1 MMRWPMPCSAA
12 FMPLPSRRIRPK
24 NLLCCPARNLSMTLK
39 KTRLWV
45 VLAAFAAAP
54 AFAQNIAVV
63 NGTPIPKS
71 RADALIE
78 QLVHQ
83 GQQDTPQ
90 LQQAVREELVN
101 REILMQEAIREGIPN
116 KPDVK
121 AQIAVAQQTV
131 VLRALI
137 ENFVKN
143 NQPSDAEVK
152 ARYDQLTKD
161 AGGNEYHLHHILVDN
176 EQQAKDLIAKIKA
189 GASFEDLAKQYSK
202 DPGSA
207 KNGGDLDW
215 SDPKAYVPEFATAAT
230 HLQKGQMT
238 DTPVHT
244 QFGWHIIRLDD
255 VRDVTPPPLDS
266 VKPQI
271 VQQMQQEKLQ
281 AFEENLR
288 KNAKIQ

>member
-1 MMRWPMPCSAA
+1 
-12 FMPLPSRRIRPK
+12 
-24 NLLCCPARNLSMTLK
+24 MTLK
-39 KTRLWV
+39 KTHLWV
-45 VLAAFAAAP
+45 LLAAFAAAP

-63 NGTPIPKS
+63 NGTPIPKA
-71 RADALIE
+71 RADALID

-90 LQQAVREELVN
+90 LQMAVREELVN
-101 REILMQEAIREGIPN
+101 REILMQEALRRGLPN
-116 KPDVK
+116 RPDIK

-137 ENFVKN
+137 EDFVKN
-143 NQPSDAEVK
+143 NTPTDAEVT
-152 ARYDQLTKD
+152 ARYNALVKD
-161 AGGNEYHLHHILVDN
+161 AGGKEYHLHHILVDN

-202 DPGSA
+202 DPGSG

-215 SDPKAYVPEFATAAT
+215 SDPKAYVPEFADAAT

-244 QFGWHIIRLDD
+244 QFGWHIIRVDD
-255 VRDVTPPPLDS
+255 VRDITPPPLEQ
-266 VKPQI
+266 VRPQI
-271 VQQMQQEKLQ
+271 VQQIQQEKLQ
-281 AFEENLR
+281 AFEEGLR

>member
-1 MMRWPMPCSAA
+1 
-12 FMPLPSRRIRPK
+12 
-24 NLLCCPARNLSMTLK
+24 MTLK

-45 VLAAFAAAP
+45 LLAAFAAAP

-63 NGTPIPKS
+63 NGTPIPKA
-71 RADALIE
+71 RADALID

-83 GQQDTPQ
+83 GQQNTPQ
-90 LQQAVREELVN
+90 LQTAVREELVN
-101 REILMQEAIREGIPN
+101 REILMQEALRRGLPN
-116 KPDVK
+116 RPDIK

-137 ENFVKN
+137 EDFVKN
-143 NQPSDAEVK
+143 NQPTDAEVT
-152 ARYDQLTKD
+152 ARYNALIKD
-161 AGGNEYHLHHILVDN
+161 AGGKEYHLHHILVDN
-176 EQQAKDLIAKIKA
+176 EQQAKDLIAKIKG

-202 DPGSA
+202 DPGSG

-215 SDPKAYVPEFATAAT
+215 SDPKAYVPEFADAAT

-244 QFGWHIIRLDD
+244 QFGWHIIRVDD
-255 VRDVTPPPLDS
+255 VRNITPPPLEQ
-266 VKPQI
+266 VRPQI
-271 VQQMQQEKLQ
+271 VQQIQQEKLQ
-281 AFEENLR
+281 AFEEGLR

>member
-1 MMRWPMPCSAA
+1 
-12 FMPLPSRRIRPK
+12 
-24 NLLCCPARNLSMTLK
+24 MTLK

-45 VLAAFAAAP
+45 LLAACAAAP

-63 NGTPIPKS
+63 NGTPIPKA
-71 RADALIE
+71 RADALID
-78 QLVHQ
+78 QLVRQ
-83 GQQDTPQ
+83 GQQDSPQ
-90 LQQAVREELVN
+90 LQAAVREELVN
-101 REILMQEAIREGIPN
+101 REILMQEAIREGIPSQ
-116 KPDVK
+116 PDVK

-143 NQPSDAEVK
+143 NQPTDAEVK

-176 EQQAKDLIAKIKA
+176 EQEAKDLIAKIKA
-189 GASFEDLAKQYSK
+189 GASFEDIAKQYSK

-215 SDPKAYVPEFATAAT
+215 SDPKAYVPEFADAAT

-244 QFGWHIIRLDD
+244 QFGWHIIRVDD
-255 VRDVTPPPLDS
+255 IRAVTPPPLDQ
-266 VKPQI
+266 VRQQI
-271 VQQMQQEKLQ
+271 VQQIQQEKLQ

-288 KNAKIQ
+288 KQAKIQ

>member
-1 MMRWPMPCSAA
+1 M
-12 FMPLPSRRIRPK
+12 I
-24 NLLCCPARNLSMTLK
+24 LK

-45 VLAAFAAAP
+45 MLAAFAAAP

-71 RADALIE
+71 RADALIA

-90 LQQAVREELVN
+90 LQTAVREELVN
-101 REILMQEAIREGIPN
+101 REILMQEAARRGLPTR
-116 KPDVK
+116 PDIK

-137 ENFVKN
+137 EDFMKN
-143 NQPSDAEVK
+143 NAPTDAEIK
-152 ARYDQLTKD
+152 ARYDQLVQQ
-161 AGGNEYHLHHILVDN
+161 AGGKEYHLHHILVDN

-202 DPGSA
+202 DPGSG

-215 SDPKAYVPEFATAAT
+215 SDPRAYVPEFAAAAQK
-230 HLQKGQMT
+230 LQQGQMT

-244 QFGWHIIRLDD
+244 QFGWHIIRVDGI
-255 VRDVTPPPLDS
+255 RNITPPPLEQ
-266 VKPQI
+266 VKTQI

-288 KNAKIQ
+288 KQAKIQ

>member
-1 MMRWPMPCSAA
+1 
-12 FMPLPSRRIRPK
+12 
-24 NLLCCPARNLSMTLK
+24 MTLK

-45 VLAAFAAAP
+45 LLAAFAAAP

-71 RADALIE
+71 RADALIN
-78 QLVHQ
+78 QLVQQ
-83 GQQDTPQ
+83 GKQDSPQ
-90 LQQAVREELVN
+90 LQMAVREELVN
-101 REILMQEAIREGIPN
+101 REILMQEALRRGLPN
-116 KPDVK
+116 RPDVK

-137 ENFVKN
+137 EDFVKN
-143 NQPSDAEVK
+143 NTPTDAEVT
-152 ARYDQLTKD
+152 ARYNALVKD
-161 AGGNEYHLHHILVDN
+161 AGGKEYHLHHILVDN
-176 EQQAKDLIAKIKA
+176 EQQAKDLIAKIKS

-202 DPGSA
+202 DPGSG

-215 SDPKAYVPEFATAAT
+215 SDPKAYVPEFADAAT

-244 QFGWHIIRLDD
+244 QFGWHIIRVDD
-255 VRDVTPPPLDS
+255 VRDVTPPPLEQ
-266 VKPQI
+266 VRPQI
-271 VQQMQQEKLQ
+271 VQQIQQEKLQ
-281 AFEENLR
+281 AFEEGLR

>member
-1 MMRWPMPCSAA
+1 
-12 FMPLPSRRIRPK
+12 
-24 NLLCCPARNLSMTLK
+24 MTLK

-45 VLAAFAAAP
+45 LLAAFAAAP

-71 RADALIE
+71 RADALIQ

-101 REILMQEAIREGIPN
+101 REILMQEALRRGVPN
-116 KPDVK
+116 RPDIK

-137 ENFVKN
+137 EDFVKN
-143 NQPSDAEVK
+143 NQPTDAEVT
-152 ARYDQLTKD
+152 ARYNALVKE
-161 AGGNEYHLHHILVDN
+161 AGGKEYHLHHILVDN

-189 GASFEDLAKQYSK
+189 GASFEDLARQYSK
-202 DPGSA
+202 DPGSG

-215 SDPKAYVPEFATAAT
+215 SDPKAYVPEFADAAA

-238 DTPVHT
+238 DTPVRT
-244 QFGWHIIRLDD
+244 QFGWHIIRVDD
-255 VRDVTPPPLDS
+255 IRAVTPPPLEQ
-266 VKPQI
+266 VRAQI
-271 VQQMQQEKLQ
+271 VQQIQQEKLQ

-288 KNAKIQ
+288 KNARIQ

>member
-1 MMRWPMPCSAA
+1 
-12 FMPLPSRRIRPK
+12 
-24 NLLCCPARNLSMTLK
+24 MTLK

-45 VLAAFAAAP
+45 LLAAFAAAP

-71 RADALIE
+71 RADALIQ

-83 GQQDTPQ
+83 GQQNTPQ

-101 REILMQEAIREGIPN
+101 REILMQEALRRGLPN
-116 KPDVK
+116 RPDVK

-137 ENFVKN
+137 EDFVKN
-143 NQPSDAEVK
+143 NQPTDAEVT
-152 ARYDQLTKD
+152 ARYNVLVKD
-161 AGGNEYHLHHILVDN
+161 AGGKEYHLHHILVDN

-189 GASFEDLAKQYSK
+189 GASFENLAKQYSK
-202 DPGSA
+202 DPGSG

-215 SDPKAYVPEFATAAT
+215 SDPKAYVPEFADAAT
-230 HLQKGQMT
+230 HLQKGQIT

-244 QFGWHIIRLDD
+244 QFGWHIIRVDD
-255 VRDVTPPPLDS
+255 IRAVTPPPLEQ
-266 VKPQI
+266 VRAQI
-271 VQQMQQEKLQ
+271 VQQIQQEKLQ

>member
-1 MMRWPMPCSAA
+1 
-12 FMPLPSRRIRPK
+12 
-24 NLLCCPARNLSMTLK
+24 MTLK

-45 VLAAFAAAP
+45 LLAAFAAAP

-63 NGTPIPKS
+63 NGTPIPKA
-71 RADALIE
+71 RADALID

-90 LQQAVREELVN
+90 LQMAVREELVN
-101 REILMQEAIREGIPN
+101 REILMQEALRRGLPN
-116 KPDVK
+116 RPDIK

-137 ENFVKN
+137 EDFVKN
-143 NQPSDAEVK
+143 NAPTDAEVT
-152 ARYDQLTKD
+152 ARYNSLIKD
-161 AGGNEYHLHHILVDN
+161 AGGKEYHLHHILVDN

-202 DPGSA
+202 DPGSG

-215 SDPKAYVPEFATAAT
+215 SDPKAYVPEFADAAT

-244 QFGWHIIRLDD
+244 QFGWHIIRVDD
-255 VRDVTPPPLDS
+255 VRNVTPPPLEQ
-266 VKPQI
+266 VRPQI
-271 VQQMQQEKLQ
+271 VQQIQQEKLQ
-281 AFEENLR
+281 AFEEGLR

>member
-1 MMRWPMPCSAA
+1 
-12 FMPLPSRRIRPK
+12 
-24 NLLCCPARNLSMTLK
+24 MTLK

-45 VLAAFAAAP
+45 LLAAFAAAP

-71 RADALIE
+71 RADALIQ

-101 REILMQEAIREGIPN
+101 REILMQEALRRGLPN
-116 KPDVK
+116 RPDVK

-137 ENFVKN
+137 EDFVKT
-143 NQPSDAEVK
+143 NQPTDAEVT
-152 ARYDQLTKD
+152 ARYNALVKD
-161 AGGNEYHLHHILVDN
+161 AGGKEYHLHHILVDN

-189 GASFEDLAKQYSK
+189 GASFENLAKQYSK
-202 DPGSA
+202 DPGSG

-215 SDPKAYVPEFATAAT
+215 SDPKAYVPEFADAAT

-244 QFGWHIIRLDD
+244 QFGWHIIRVDD
-255 VRDVTPPPLDS
+255 IRAVTPPPLEQ
-266 VKPQI
+266 VRAQI
-271 VQQMQQEKLQ
+271 VQQIQQEKLQ

>member
-1 MMRWPMPCSAA
+1 
-12 FMPLPSRRIRPK
+12 
-24 NLLCCPARNLSMTLK
+24 MTLK

-45 VLAAFAAAP
+45 LLAACAAAP

-63 NGTPIPKS
+63 NGTPIPKA
-71 RADALIE
+71 RVDALVD

-83 GQQDTPQ
+83 GQQDSPQ
-90 LQQAVREELVN
+90 LQQAVREELIN
-101 REILMQEAIREGIPN
+101 REILMQEAAREGIPTR
-116 KPDVK
+116 PDVK
-121 AQIAVAQQTV
+121 AQVAVAEQTV

-137 ENFVKN
+137 EDFVKK

-152 ARYDQLTKD
+152 ARYDALTKD
-161 AGGNEYHLHHILVDN
+161 AGGQEYHLHHILVDN

-202 DPGSA
+202 DPGSG

-215 SDPKAYVPEFATAAT
+215 SDPKAYVPEFAAAAEKL
-230 HLQKGQMT
+230 HKGEMT

-244 QFGWHIIRLDD
+244 QYGWHIIRLDD
-255 VRDVTPPPLDS
+255 TRAVTPPPLDQ
-266 VKPQI
+266 VRPQI
-271 VQQMQQEKLQ
+271 VQQIQQEKLQ
-281 AFEENLR
+281 AFEESLR

>member
-1 MMRWPMPCSAA
+1 
-12 FMPLPSRRIRPK
+12 
-24 NLLCCPARNLSMTLK
+24 MTLK

-45 VLAAFAAAP
+45 LLAAFAAAP

-63 NGTPIPKS
+63 NGTPIPKA

-83 GQQDTPQ
+83 GLQNSPQ
-90 LQQAVREELVN
+90 LQTAVREELVN
-101 REILMQEAIREGIPN
+101 REILMQEALRRGLPN
-116 KPDVK
+116 RPDVK
-121 AQIAVAQQTV
+121 AQVAVAQQTV

-137 ENFVKN
+137 EDFVKN
-143 NQPSDAEVK
+143 NQPSDAEVT
-152 ARYDQLTKD
+152 ARYNALVKD
-161 AGGNEYHLHHILVDN
+161 AGGKEYHLHHILVDN

-189 GASFEDLAKQYSK
+189 GASFEDLAKQFSK
-202 DPGSA
+202 DPGSG

-215 SDPKAYVPEFATAAT
+215 SDPKAYVPEFAEAAT

-238 DTPVHT
+238 GTPVHT

-255 VRDVTPPPLDS
+255 VRNTTPPPLEQ
-266 VKPQI
+266 VRPQI
-271 VQQMQQEKLQ
+271 VQQIQQEKLQ
-281 AFEENLR
+281 AFEEGLR

>member
-1 MMRWPMPCSAA
+1 
-12 FMPLPSRRIRPK
+12 
-24 NLLCCPARNLSMTLK
+24 MTLK

-45 VLAAFAAAP
+45 LLAAFAAAP

-71 RADALIE
+71 RADALIN
-78 QLVHQ
+78 QLVQQ
-83 GQQDTPQ
+83 GKQDSPQ
-90 LQQAVREELVN
+90 LQMAVREELVN
-101 REILMQEAIREGIPN
+101 REILMQEALRRGLPN
-116 KPDVK
+116 RPDVK

-137 ENFVKN
+137 EDFVKN
-143 NQPSDAEVK
+143 NTPTDAEVT
-152 ARYDQLTKD
+152 ARYNALIKD
-161 AGGNEYHLHHILVDN
+161 AGGKEYHLHHILVDN
-176 EQQAKDLIAKIKA
+176 EQQAKDLIAKIKG

-202 DPGSA
+202 DPGSG

-215 SDPKAYVPEFATAAT
+215 SDPKAYVPEFADAAT

-244 QFGWHIIRLDD
+244 QFGWHIIRVDD
-255 VRDVTPPPLDS
+255 IRDVTPPLEQ
-266 VKPQI
+266 VRPQI
-271 VQQMQQEKLQ
+271 VQQIQQEKLQ
-281 AFEENLR
+281 AFEEGLR